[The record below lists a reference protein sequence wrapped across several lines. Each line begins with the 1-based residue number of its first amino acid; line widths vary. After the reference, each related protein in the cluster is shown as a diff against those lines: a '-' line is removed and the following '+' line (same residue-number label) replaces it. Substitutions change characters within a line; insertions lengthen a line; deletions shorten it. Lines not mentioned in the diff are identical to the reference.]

1 MRKLPLDS
9 NSVVVL
15 FPVALAFTLP
25 VLTANVVLVGVA
37 VTFDAILVTADT
49 FLDVLAADIVG
60 CVLVAAVASVAAVIV
75 MNVAGDAASI
85 VVAVELEMLVVVEGR
100 RRPFFLAVALAA
112 IARDLLVQCVL
123 G

>member
-15 FPVALAFTLP
+15 FPVALAFTLS
-25 VLTANVVLVGVA
+25 VLAANVVLVGIA
-37 VTFDAILVTADT
+37 VTFDAVLVTADT
-49 FLDVLAADIVG
+49 FLDVFAADIVG

-75 MNVAGDAASI
+75 MKVAGHAASI
-85 VVAVELEMLVVVEGR
+85 VVAVKFEMLVVVEGGR
-100 RRPFFLAVALAA
+100 CPFFLVVTLAA
-112 IARDLLVQCVL
+112 IAPDLLVQRVL